1 MSDLEMI
8 RQKTQQLNPM
18 QLQMLDGFVNFLCG
32 QQDGTIAP
40 EAEYSADYTEW
51 KKKLRKD
58 IGFIEKYTTDPFHV
72 DEDDDFLSRE
82 EANER

>member
-1 MSDLEMI
+1 MSDLESI
-8 RQKTQQLNPM
+8 RPKMQQLNPT
-18 QLQMLDGFVNFLCG
+18 QLQMLSDFIGFLSG

-72 DEDDDFLSRE
+72 YEDDDFLSRE